1 MSALR
6 LFAHAVVDA
15 IDGIYQTLIEQSNFR
30 IQIVLTLLVVA
41 GAIVLHFDLVKWAVI
56 ALACGAVLTAELF
69 NTGLEHGIDLF
80 QPGNHPLA
88 RSAKHAGAGAVLMIA
103 VAAGAAV
110 TLAYC
115 AALLGK

>member
-1 MSALR
+1 MSAFR
-6 LFAHAVVDA
+6 SFAHAVVDA

-30 IQIVLTLLVVA
+30 IQIVLTVLVVV
-41 GAIVLHFDLVKWAVI
+41 GAIVLHFDLLKWAVI

-88 RSAKHAGAGAVLMIA
+88 RSAKHAGAGAVLLIA